1 VRLGCRIALVFLTA
15 GLVAVLT
22 LYGPARGQQVHRNS
36 FENRAPAWVKG
47 QADAK
52 FTEVVHEVTDQTAH
66 TGQWSEHLQVDAE
79 RGSYVQYLYNLGRA
93 PLSEDLDISLW
104 VKANRPGVQFMAR
117 LVLPHERK
125 PGDLNEPLTTML
137 RGERYQLVNRWERLE
152 LRRPLDPNKPP
163 DTPSKN
169 TSTKDGKTAPPAPI
183 LHGPLRLAKDEQQL
197 LRAELGRDVDFTD
210 AYIDQLVLNVY
221 SGPGLNEVWIDDIEA
236 GPVYP
241 DVPEAAATGGN
252 AVPGTPASR
261 TGQPTGRTAVIELN
275 RFLMVN
281 NKRFFF
287 RGIRHTGTPLNVLR
301 DAGFN
306 CVWLDPQAPPAL
318 VEEAL
323 NLGLWLVPTLP
334 VGDSVT
340 TAQSTE
346 ALNQQVARFLPT
358 DAVLFWDLGGGRTM
372 EESLQIAHTAQA
384 VHALDP
390 QAQRPVGVDVW
401 DGYRTYS
408 RDPYVLVGA
417 HRWPLMTSLELPQYR
432 EWLIQRRRLANPGA
446 FQWTWVQTHLPEWY
460 TALVYDRPKDA
471 AGKPTQPDT
480 FNEPVGPQPE
490 QIRLLAYTA
499 LAAGCQGLGFYS
511 DRFLADSHQ
520 GRDRLLQLALLN
532 QELQMLEPLL
542 LSVVEPPAWI
552 ETSKGDVKAAVF
564 RTERGVLVLPMW
576 SGTGAQYVPGQ
587 AAFSGMTIIVPQV
600 PGCMQAWEITPGEV
614 RSLQVERVAGGTKV
628 TVPEF
633 GLTTAIVFTSDNGPT
648 GLVVR
653 FQDHARR
660 VHKLAAQWAH
670 DLAEEE
676 IRKVLEVETQLEA
689 AGHVLPDGAALQ
701 DDARKRLKSSA
712 DRWKDGD
719 FREAY
724 HDAQRALRPLRI
736 LMRAQWEMATRSFD
750 LPTSSPYAVS
760 FYTLPRHWQLVDQL
774 RVAQPQKNI
783 LPDGDFEALPSQA
796 LNTWMP
802 QEVTTDDVELKAW
815 RVTTDTVQEDPRPQS
830 NNQPGSTSP
839 FSALGQSPVGAPA
852 APVYQP
858 GQPVQPGKEPPKSA
872 VIKPQEGQRFL
883 KLEIKPKDLEHV
895 PAALERTFLA
905 INSAAVHQPPGTLV
919 RISAWVRIP
928 KPIKA
933 SVDGVLF
940 YDSAGGEPLA
950 VRLTDKTDWRKY
962 TLYRRVPAS
971 GTISVTLAL
980 TGIGLAYFDD
990 VRIEPMLPDN
1000 SAPASVQR
1008 TGRPRPGDFVPA
1020 PSGVQQT
1027 QWRQ

>member
-1 VRLGCRIALVFLTA
+1 MTRSHSAVRLGCRIALVFLTA

-169 TSTKDGKTAPPAPI
+169 TSTKDGKTAPPAPM

-490 QIRLLAYTA
+490 QIRLLGA
-499 LAAGCQGLGFYS
+499 
-511 DRFLADSHQ
+511 
-520 GRDRLLQLALLN
+520 RLLFG
-532 QELQMLEPLL
+532 PLPGRQ
-542 LSVVEPPAWI
+542 PP
-552 ETSKGDVKAAVF
+552 
-564 RTERGVLVLPMW
+564 
-576 SGTGAQYVPGQ
+576 GT
-587 AAFSGMTIIVPQV
+587 
-600 PGCMQAWEITPGEV
+600 
-614 RSLQVERVAGGTKV
+614 R
-628 TVPEF
+628 
-633 GLTTAIVFTSDNGPT
+633 
-648 GLVVR
+648 
-653 FQDHARR
+653 
-660 VHKLAAQWAH
+660 
-670 DLAEEE
+670 
-676 IRKVLEVETQLEA
+676 
-689 AGHVLPDGAALQ
+689 
-701 DDARKRLKSSA
+701 SSA
-712 DRWKDGD
+712 
-719 FREAY
+719 A
-724 HDAQRALRPLRI
+724 A
-736 LMRAQWEMATRSFD
+736 
-750 LPTSSPYAVS
+750 
-760 FYTLPRHWQLVDQL
+760 
-774 RVAQPQKNI
+774 RVAQPGIADAGAVAAVGGRTAGMDRDVEGGCEGCCLSHRARRAGAADVVGHRRTIRARSGRVQWHDDHRAAGAGLHAGLGNHARRGA
-783 LPDGDFEALPSQA
+783 LPAGRARRWRHQGDGAGVRPDDGDRLH
-796 LNTWMP
+796 
-802 QEVTTDDVELKAW
+802 
-815 RVTTDTVQEDPRPQS
+815 
-830 NNQPGSTSP
+830 
-839 FSALGQSPVGAPA
+839 VG
-852 APVYQP
+852 
-858 GQPVQPGKEPPKSA
+858 
-872 VIKPQEGQRFL
+872 
-883 KLEIKPKDLEHV
+883 
-895 PAALERTFLA
+895 
-905 INSAAVHQPPGTLV
+905 
-919 RISAWVRIP
+919 
-928 KPIKA
+928 
-933 SVDGVLF
+933 
-940 YDSAGGEPLA
+940 
-950 VRLTDKTDWRKY
+950 
-962 TLYRRVPAS
+962 
-971 GTISVTLAL
+971 
-980 TGIGLAYFDD
+980 
-990 VRIEPMLPDN
+990 
-1000 SAPASVQR
+1000 
-1008 TGRPRPGDFVPA
+1008 
-1020 PSGVQQT
+1020 
-1027 QWRQ
+1027 